1 MANAAAITL
10 NDLTA
15 NGAVAQPTADVLD
28 TGTAAVTLPL
38 ALAGKGTGRTIVIVK
53 NTAANALK
61 VELLAGDN
69 PPALRAG
76 LGDLTLVAAAA
87 QNEINVFSAFES
99 SRFIQTD
106 GATKGRLD
114 FKFTPASGTIGV
126 QITAYRLPKGA

>member
-1 MANAAAITL
+1 
-10 NDLTA
+10 
-15 NGAVAQPTADVLD
+15 
-28 TGTAAVTLPL
+28 VTLPL